1 MTAET
6 LIHAGDPEA
15 ALKALQEQVK
25 KSPID
30 AKLRIFLFQ
39 LLAVNG
45 QWKRAQAQLEL
56 AGQLDSEA
64 EPGAEPEFRLGT

>member
-25 KSPID
+25 KNPID

-39 LLAVNG
+39 LL
-45 QWKRAQAQLEL
+45 KMMIKY
-56 AGQLDSEA
+56 
-64 EPGAEPEFRLGT
+64 